1 VCVYRLCNVIET
13 PSFLGIIDVL
23 TGWFLTI
30 IRAITGYVDRE
41 GRLIAADPRLL
52 VLQIAAGGVEGGAL
66 VIPQLASLARIAR
79 SLAIPISRPV
89 IIADGDRTVEVLARA
104 RLEDAIVHLVLSDID
119 AVEPL
124 ESAVDLSDP
133 NRAADFARLEG
144 EGRWETD
151 ATLTITSMSA
161 GLGTLLGTP
170 MPDAVGK
177 SLGSVFTPIAGPD
190 GDVPILSALVQHIA
204 FTGQWAALALN
215 PAKKVLLTGAPMD
228 DTGGGHRGYHGTV
241 RPAEAFIQDGV
252 QGAQISSVAQ
262 RLDTALRA
270 PIGRI
275 IGNADAIN
283 AGQEGA
289 LKPEYLDYA
298 SDISSAGRHLLGL
311 VDDLVDLQAIERAD
325 FKVDHDPID
334 IADIA
339 RRAAGLLS
347 VRAADSKVRIDK
359 PDDDEELP
367 ARGEFRRVLQI
378 LVNLIGNAVRYSP
391 ENAMVWIRT
400 EQDGD
405 LAVIVVA
412 DQGKGIAVADQARIF
427 EKFERVDTDEPGGS
441 GLGLYI
447 ARRLARAMGGDITV
461 DSAPGLGARF
471 ALTLPADV

>member
-1 VCVYRLCNVIET
+1 
-13 PSFLGIIDVL
+13 
-23 TGWFLTI
+23 
-30 IRAITGYVDRE
+30 
-41 GRLIAADPRLL
+41 
-52 VLQIAAGGVEGGAL
+52 
-66 VIPQLASLARIAR
+66 
-79 SLAIPISRPV
+79 
-89 IIADGDRTVEVLARA
+89 
-104 RLEDAIVHLVLSDID
+104 
-119 AVEPL
+119 
-124 ESAVDLSDP
+124 
-133 NRAADFARLEG
+133 
-144 EGRWETD
+144 
-151 ATLTITSMSA
+151 
-161 GLGTLLGTP
+161 
-170 MPDAVGK
+170 
-177 SLGSVFTPIAGPD
+177 
-190 GDVPILSALVQHIA
+190 
-204 FTGQWAALALN
+204 
-215 PAKKVLLTGAPMD
+215 
-228 DTGGGHRGYHGTV
+228 
-241 RPAEAFIQDGV
+241 
-252 QGAQISSVAQ
+252 VAQ